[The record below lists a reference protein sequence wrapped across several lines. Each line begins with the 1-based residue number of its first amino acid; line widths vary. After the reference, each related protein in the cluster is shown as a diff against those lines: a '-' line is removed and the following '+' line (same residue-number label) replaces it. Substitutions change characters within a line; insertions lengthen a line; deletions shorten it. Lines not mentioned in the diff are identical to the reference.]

1 MNERGLRDA
10 LRTLLFNQSRAG
22 RGHQRRRRS
31 CQPCPFGT
39 RRTISRS
46 TCRARA
52 RSFLRQRPASSSLRP
67 PSQNPPRSSPLALAW
82 RLKHRAHP
90 SLEDFLGKRTPRCI
104 GQESRWK
111 PSRIGAGRF
120 VRHQVSAGHRTG
132 PDALGQTVRT
142 LQLGL

>member
-1 MNERGLRDA
+1 MRCG
-10 LRTLLFNQSRAG
+10 
-22 RGHQRRRRS
+22 RS
-31 CQPCPFGT
+31 CSTKAAPGAAISAAADLANPADSPFGT
-39 RRTISRS
+39 RRTISRT

-52 RSFLRQRPASSSLRP
+52 RFFLRQRPASSSLRP

-82 RLKHRAHP
+82 GLKHRAHP